1 MYFFILRVI
10 SFPIFFIRIQQIS
23 SILRKTEES
32 RTVDELKQLDANVDI
47 VRQILKRREHIAN
60 TRERILEKEDP
71 PSVIEEKA
79 RKLANVLSRAQHL
92 ICYTGAGIS
101 TSAQIPDYRGS
112 QGIWT
117 LLQQG
122 KEIGKYDLSMA
133 DPTFTHMALY
143 ELHRRNILRYTLSQ
157 NCDGLHLRSGNNI
170 KKIYIT
176 NGHYMHI
183 KLKHKTLN
191 KIKLLLVFSLSF
203 FVLIIGLPVGL
214 PRKLL
219 SEVHG
224 NMYIEVCKCCKPNV
238 EYWRLFDTTE
248 RTARYNHKT
257 NRRCHVCFK
266 PLIDTIVHF
275 GERGT
280 VLNRARF

>member
-1 MYFFILRVI
+1 M
-10 SFPIFFIRIQQIS
+10 
-23 SILRKTEES
+23 
-32 RTVDELKQLDANVDI
+32 
-47 VRQILKRREHIAN
+47 
-60 TRERILEKEDP
+60 
-71 PSVIEEKA
+71 IEEKA
-79 RKLANVLSRAQHL
+79 RKLTDVLSRAQHL
-92 ICYTGAGIS
+92 VCCTGAGIS

-122 KEIGKYDLSMA
+122 KEIGQYDLSLA
-133 DPTFTHMALY
+133 NPTFTHMALY

-157 NCDGLHLRSGNNI
+157 NCDGLHLRSG
-170 KKIYIT
+170 
-176 NGHYMHI
+176 
-183 KLKHKTLN
+183 
-191 KIKLLLVFSLSF
+191 
-203 FVLIIGLPVGL
+203 L

-224 NMYIEVCKCCKPNV
+224 NMYIEVCKYCKPNV

-248 RTARYNHKT
+248 CAVNHKT
-257 NRRCHVCFK
+257 NRRCHFCLK

-280 VLNRARF
+280 YTHLLISPSYLYISISIRRF